1 MCVYYI
7 SMYIFCIYI
16 AHRQNMN
23 IVIYACVYIIFI
35 YMYTFCT
42 YMQKN
47 LKGNRHVIKN
57 ISRGGVLSNCFL
69 LSCL

>member
-1 MCVYYI
+1 
-7 SMYIFCIYI
+7 
-16 AHRQNMN
+16 MN